1 MVAAVALAFVGIAMN
16 GWFARSLGSSEAAG
30 WLLLAIRHGAADAV
44 TDRRQTFDTVMRSVE
59 QSAQPQTEAAIR
71 MVAWASRGMLR
82 PAGDDFAMLRLG
94 AAGTAAAGRR
104 DTIDGWALRQQLKT
118 FTTGTFHMPR
128 AWSAGPRTSSPICV
142 LARHGQ
148 PISGQR
154 RATVPSSD
162 LRNVLQTSRL
172 SGRPAARP
180 LGRRGSRHGP
190 ACSTQD

>member
-82 PAGDDFAMLRLG
+82 PAGDDFAMLRLVLLALLPQVG
-94 AAGTAAAGRR
+94 GILLMVGRWQAAA
-104 DTIDGWALRQQLKT
+104 
-118 FTTGTFHMPR
+118 
-128 AWSAGPRTSSPICV
+128 
-142 LARHGQ
+142 
-148 PISGQR
+148 
-154 RATVPSSD
+154 
-162 LRNVLQTSRL
+162 
-172 SGRPAARP
+172 
-180 LGRRGSRHGP
+180 
-190 ACSTQD
+190 